1 MHRICLPYKSVNRT
15 CGYLNP
21 RAADDSCCSLCNCTM
36 QHLGGRRNP
45 FFFNLVICHPLF
57 LRGINMTIVLVIFG
71 EIFVCMYY
79 MQSLFRATLIV
90 VRLKAL
96 IQRSQMTTS

>member
-1 MHRICLPYKSVNRT
+1 
-15 CGYLNP
+15 
-21 RAADDSCCSLCNCTM
+21 
-36 QHLGGRRNP
+36 
-45 FFFNLVICHPLF
+45 
-57 LRGINMTIVLVIFG
+57 MTIVLVIFG